1 MNALLLRED
10 FLGSVLEGRAPNI
23 NALGPDAVW
32 NYAGPLTEI
41 AGGYFTCATLD
52 VGYEL
57 YAVASIL
64 TSPAADVGGP
74 MRYSWRWKPA
84 GAPADFSNWSYP
96 LGINFQGASMWST
109 VIAGVC
115 TMTFSTSGGD
125 GKSESVEVTFAP
137 DTWYEG
143 EIILSANQQ
152 TLNFLG
158 VSIELDSVMLP
169 EEMVAGA
176 YINMTNAQ
184 VDGVIRA
191 GLLDFIQIEGLPQ
204 GFWRQLVNTVERQ

>member
-10 FLGSVLEGRAPNI
+10 FLGSVLDGRTPNI

-32 NYAGPLTEI
+32 QSTADGNKVV
-41 AGGYFTCATLD
+41 GGYFTCTTLD
-52 VGYEL
+52 VDT
-57 YAVASIL
+57 YAVADIL
-64 TSPAADVGGP
+64 TRPAADVGGP

-84 GAPADFSNWSYP
+84 GAPADFTSWSYP

-143 EIILSANQQ
+143 EIVLFANQQ

-176 YINMTNAQ
+176 YINMSNAQ